1 MTLSDDDDDDKFGAY
16 IYNSSHTAKMFRAAK
31 AKEEEIDVGSK
42 NPRTSSIR
50 KPPRLGKNKAAEE
63 VVQTKTI
70 GTKRKV
76 VEEGRRILVI
86 SILQMQS

>member
-31 AKEEEIDVGSK
+31 AKEDEIDVGRK

-50 KPPRLGKNKAAEE
+50 KSPRLGKNKAAEE

-76 VEEGRRILVI
+76 VEEGRRIHRI
-86 SILQMQS
+86 HHKT